1 MHQKY
6 IFLIFNSFEKTLKM
20 PKTMQIHQKYICFWI
35 LKKKARKGGQNQVM
49 KIVPFFTI
57 PTV

>member
-1 MHQKY
+1 
-6 IFLIFNSFEKTLKM
+6 
-20 PKTMQIHQKYICFWI
+20 MQIHQKYICFWI